1 MDTLAPDLAYLNELG
16 QRHGMSINA
25 VIDNGRSIYLQW
37 VEELP
42 DDGREYF
49 VLSRHKSREALIA
62 FETQLMEAFNMKIYK
77 SKLFPHITGDMM
89 KDKPVTL
96 IMSGKV
102 NLVDVGREN
111 KESSWRLE
119 VFFENHDK
127 SAIFNKTEARKIAN
141 LYGDETDNWKG
152 KPINLYGEYGK
163 WFGKNQ
169 WGLRVEEYMPK
180 QPRPNGRQ
188 QPAAN
193 EPVEVGQQTLLQES
207 DTTYQEQ

>member
-1 MDTLAPDLAYLNELG
+1 
-16 QRHGMSINA
+16 MSINA
-25 VIDNGRSIYLQW
+25 MIDNGRSIYLQW

-49 VLSRHKSREALIA
+49 VISYGHKSREAMIA
-62 FETQLMEAFNMKIYK
+62 HEIQLMEAFDMKIYK

-96 IMSGKV
+96 VMSGKV
-102 NLVDVGREN
+102 NLVDVGRDS

-127 SAIFNKTEARKIAN
+127 SAILNKTEVRKIAN
-141 LYGDETDNWKG
+141 LYSDDTDNWRG
-152 KPINLYGEYGK
+152 KAINLYGEYGK

-180 QPRPNGRQ
+180 QPQANGRKQAAVKAEAEQ
-188 QPAAN
+188 QALI
-193 EPVEVGQQTLLQES
+193 EES
-207 DTTYQEQ
+207 DTTYQE